1 MLVQAY
7 LGLGQHAKALPL
19 AERYVQA
26 NPKAGD
32 TWLQFLVAGN
42 AELKRYQAAER
53 WQQKLLLR
61 HSDQVKAWR
70 QLAGLQQM
78 AGAEDRAL
86 ATLRTA
92 HAKGLRFSEDRKSTS
107 LNSRH

>member
-61 HSDQVKAWR
+61 HSDQETEEHTSELQSLMRISYPVFCLKNKITRAGR
-70 QLAGLQQM
+70 Q
-78 AGAEDRAL
+78 RPP
-86 ATLRTA
+86 
-92 HAKGLRFSEDRKSTS
+92 
-107 LNSRH
+107 

>member
-7 LGLGQHAKALPL
+7 QGLGQHAKALPL

-42 AELKRYQAAER
+42 AELKRYQDAER
-53 WQQKLLLR
+53 WQHKLLLR

-70 QLAGLQQM
+70 PLAGLQQM
-78 AGAEDRAL
+78 DGAEDRAL
-86 ATLRTA
+86 ETLHTT
-92 HAKGLRFSEDRKSTS
+92 HPTGLRFRGARTK
-107 LNSRH
+107 